1 MGANKSFGSKKYFMN
16 FIFFPHNKT
25 NDMKLKTLLPVC
37 TFLILSSC
45 NSNSDESSTN
55 QSSTISAET
64 KTPKI
69 KEESVTY
76 TLDSLNMNNYLVYD
90 ENVEGKRPAVLVIH
104 EWWGLNDYT
113 KRRAKMLAE
122 LGYVAMAVDMYGNG
136 RMGNDPGAAQN
147 LATPYYQHPDMA
159 KKIFDRAVEELKKN
173 PNVDQTKMA
182 GIGYCFGG
190 GMLLNFVRMGEPLTG
205 IVSFHGNLL
214 GTPANKDLTKAEI
227 LVCHGEADSFV
238 NAQVAPFKKQMDSI
252 GKSYTFKSYP
262 GATHAFTNPDA
273 TENGKKFKMPIEYN
287 AAADTASWND
297 MKEFFGRIFK

>member
-1 MGANKSFGSKKYFMN
+1 
-16 FIFFPHNKT
+16 
-25 NDMKLKTLLPVC
+25 MKRYSLISVCCFAFALLLV
-37 TFLILSSC
+37 SC
-45 NSNSDESSTN
+45 NNEDNNKEADKT
-55 QSSTISAET
+55 EV

-69 KEESVTY
+69 KEETVTY
-76 TLDSLNMNNYLVYD
+76 SIDSLNMNNYVAFD
-90 ENVEGKRPAVLVIH
+90 ENVEGKRPAILVIH

-122 LGYVAMAVDMYGNG
+122 LGYIAMAVDMYGNG
-136 RMGNDPGAAQN
+136 RIGNDPGAAQN
-147 LATPYYQHPDMA
+147 LAMPYYQHPDMA

-190 GMLLNFVRMGEPLTG
+190 GMLLNFVRMGEPLNG
-205 IVSFHGNLL
+205 IVSFHGSLL

>member
-1 MGANKSFGSKKYFMN
+1 MLLLVSCKNEDSNKEAD
-16 FIFFPHNKT
+16 KT
-25 NDMKLKTLLPVC
+25 ETKAPKLKEENV
-37 TFLILSSC
+37 
-45 NSNSDESSTN
+45 EY
-55 QSSTISAET
+55 
-64 KTPKI
+64 KI
-69 KEESVTY
+69 DT
-76 TLDSLNMNNYLVYD
+76 LNMKSYVVYD
-90 ENVEGKRPAVLVIH
+90 ENIQGTRPAVLVVH

-113 KRRAKMLAE
+113 KRRARMLAE
-122 LGYVAMAVDMYGNG
+122 MGYIAMAVDMYGND

-147 LATPYYQHPDMA
+147 LAMPYYQHPDMA

-190 GMLLNFVRMGEPLTG
+190 GMLLNFARMGEPLNG
-205 IVSFHGNLL
+205 IVSFHGSLL

-227 LVCHGEADSFV
+227 LICHGEADSFV
-238 NAQVAPFKKQMDSI
+238 NADVAPFKKQMDSI

-273 TENGKKFKMPIEYN
+273 TETGKKFKMPIEYN

-297 MKEFFGRIFK
+297 MKEFFGKIFK